1 MKSFENKVVVIT
13 GASRGI
19 GKELAVLFLKS
30 KAYVAICNRDLAQLQ
45 KTEVELLKHCEN
57 SGYLFCS
64 STDLSDLNSAKE
76 FMNCVIKKFG
86 KIDILVNNAALGLF
100 QDLSDVSIADAKKL
114 FEINFFA
121 PLVLIQQT
129 LPLMRKQKSGYIV
142 NISSIISKHSVF
154 YQGIYAASKSA
165 LDRLT
170 ESLRAEETKNGIITL
185 SVWPDRTKTDFRQYV
200 LGPKENAHL
209 PQNLKENSPSEI
221 AQRIYDSIKA
231 ERYELYTTLM
241 SRIYSILSFFA
252 PVVVRHVMRRK

>member
-19 GKELAVLFLKS
+19 GKELAALFLKS
-30 KAYVAICNRDLAQLQ
+30 KAYVAICSRDSVQL
-45 KTEVELLKHCEN
+45 KKAEIELLKYCKN
-57 SGYLFCS
+57 SDDLLCS
-64 STDLSDLNSAKE
+64 STDLSDLNSAKD
-76 FMNCVIKKFG
+76 FMNSVIKKFG

-100 QDLSDVSIADAKKL
+100 QDIADVSIGDAKKL

-121 PLVLIQQT
+121 PLVLTQLA

-142 NISSIISKHSVF
+142 NISSIISKYSV
-154 YQGIYAASKSA
+154 YHQGIYAASKSA
-165 LDRLT
+165 LDRMT
-170 ESLRAEETKNGIITL
+170 ESLRAEEAKNGIVTL

-209 PQNLKENSPSEI
+209 PQNLKENSPADI
-221 AQRIYDSIKA
+221 AQRIYDAIKA
-231 ERYELYTTLM
+231 ERFVLYTTVM
-241 SRIYSILSFFA
+241 SRIYSLLSFFA